1 LDALAVQ
8 PDGRIL
14 TGEYLGDNRGRVAR
28 LNADGSL
35 DGSFQAPAVSG
46 SIFALA
52 VQPDG
57 KILVTGDFDTV
68 AGAPRNNIARLNAD
82 GSLDTGFP
90 AQSSTVTFS
99 GACRR
104 PGAQGLGGGQ
114 IVRLRRPGGIGAI
127 VARLRTVMAAIAPS
141 RRGLQVTERTGQ
153 TWPAAPRPH
162 ASVIV
167 EAADPLLVARRH
179 VDFLRIGSA
188 LCLPRPLTTARHS

>member
-1 LDALAVQ
+1 MPRRNLVRLPAPPAGPADRAA
-8 PDGRIL
+8 
-14 TGEYLGDNRGRVAR
+14 AR
-28 LNADGSL
+28 LD
-35 DGSFQAPAVSG
+35 P
-46 SIFALA
+46 
-52 VQPDG
+52 
-57 KILVTGDFDTV
+57 
-68 AGAPRNNIARLNAD
+68 ARLSA
-82 GSLDTGFP
+82 
-90 AQSSTVTFS
+90 
-99 GACRR
+99 
-104 PGAQGLGGGQ
+104 GLGGGQ